1 MIGKLA
7 LAVGPVPEETL
18 TGSPAAELDRAERL
32 LSGSLSQFS
41 VAELLQTVEVGRR
54 SGTVLLRSR
63 GRGATLWL
71 RGGRIVDAVTDLG
84 LRGKDAVFSVALWD
98 EGSFEADF
106 RPVAATDR
114 IGESTSFLLLEAMRR
129 HDEAEREAAAPPHAA
144 LPDSPPPPPRG
155 LRAVHRA
162 LTLLA
167 VSASYAS
174 EHMTEALVEKRLEAA
189 RLALLDRHPLLDG
202 FRVEAAGRPALFSSS
217 SAAEAPVEQLVEA
230 VAAWLRRFFADS
242 EEALPGRFQLR
253 RLRQVTEAV
262 SEDMHDL
269 GFYRALDLEDAPQE
283 NAT

>member
-1 MIGKLA
+1 MIGKPA
-7 LAVGPVPEETL
+7 LAIGTEPEESL
-18 TGSPAAELDRAERL
+18 RSRPAFEPDRAERL

-71 RGGRIVDAVTDLG
+71 RAGRIVDAVTDLG
-84 LRGKDAVFSVALWD
+84 QRGRDAVFAAALWN

-106 RPVAATDR
+106 SPVSVTDR

-129 HDEAEREAAAPPHAA
+129 HDEAERGEVAPPHAA
-144 LPDSPPPPPRG
+144 LPDSPPPPPRA

-167 VSASYAS
+167 VTASYAS
-174 EHMTEALVEKRLEAA
+174 EHMTEALVERRLEAA
-189 RLALLDRHPLLDG
+189 RLALLDRRPLLDG
-202 FRVEAAGRPALFSSS
+202 FRVEAAGRPALASGSSVVD
-217 SAAEAPVEQLVEA
+217 APVELVVEA

-262 SEDMHDL
+262 SEDMLEL
-269 GFYRALDLEDAPQE
+269 GFYRALDLEEAPQE